1 MLTLMQHQKE
11 ALEHTANFTRCAYFH
26 AMGLG
31 KTFTGGE
38 KLASFNATCNLIVC
52 QKSKVT
58 DWVLHMQTYYG
69 ASMPVYSLLNG
80 VTYQQ
85 FLSSAERRV
94 GVINYDILA
103 RRPDLAKLENIAV
116 VFDESSMLK
125 NERAQRTKAA
135 LKLKIRYCVLLSGT
149 PVGGKYEELWTQC
162 RLLGWQITKDDFWKK
177 FIWWREWQ
185 PAPRARAIKL
195 VTGYHNVD
203 LLKLELAR
211 HGAHFLKTE
220 EVLTLPD
227 QVFQTIHIKPSLPYK
242 RFMQD
247 GVATVEN
254 EQLVA
259 STPLTK
265 LLYARELCSIY
276 NKDKHAAFVD
286 LLNSTNERVIVFY
299 NFVAELYAL
308 RELAK
313 DRPQSFVN
321 GQIKDLAAYENCS
334 NSITFVQY
342 QSGAMGLNLQKANR
356 IVYHSLPLSSELF
369 EQSKKRIHR
378 IGQKQTCFYYYL
390 LCDDTIEVQ
399 ILSAL
404 KRRNDYTLEL
414 FEHDWY

>member
-1 MLTLMQHQKE
+1 
-11 ALEHTANFTRCAYFH
+11 
-26 AMGLG
+26 
-31 KTFTGGE
+31 
-38 KLASFNATCNLIVC
+38 
-52 QKSKVT
+52 
-58 DWVLHMQTYYG
+58 MQTYYG

-85 FLSSAERRV
+85 FLSSTERRV

-125 NERAQRTKAA
+125 NEQAQRTKAA

-162 RLLGWQITKDDFWKK
+162 RLLGWQITKADFWNK
-177 FIWWREWQ
+177 FVYWREWQ
-185 PAPRARAIKL
+185 PAPHARAIRL
-195 VTGYHNVD
+195 VTGYHHVD

-227 QVFQTIHIKPSLPYK
+227 QVFQTVHVSPNRAYK
-242 RFMQD
+242 QFMRD
-247 GVATVEN
+247 GVTSVCGDV
-254 EQLVA
+254 LTA

-265 LLYARELCSIY
+265 MLYARELCSIY
-276 NKDKHAAFVD
+276 NKDKHTAFVD
-286 LLNSTNERVIVFY
+286 LLNSTNDRLIVFY
-299 NFVAELYAL
+299 NFVAELYIMQA
-308 RELAK
+308 LAK
-313 DRPQSFVN
+313 DRPLSFVN
-321 GQIKDLAAYENCS
+321 GQCKDLTAYEAYS
-334 NSITFVQY
+334 NSVTFVQY

-356 IVYHSLPLSSELF
+356 VVYFSLPLSSELF

-390 LCDDTIEVQ
+390 LCDDSVEGQ
-399 ILSAL
+399 ILSSL
-404 KRRNDYTLEL
+404 KRRNDYTLVL